1 MWKIVQTCLFPVW
14 RISCVEHPYN
24 DFRSNLSNIHD
35 VSLIWWTE
43 HFSLTDKTNLV
54 EIQRQFWQQAITAA
68 STARSWCELK
78 PDMKYTMKT
87 SMKWP
92 KIFTRTEDGLYPT
105 LLRAAQLA
113 DSHVINDAKESE
125 RDVKF
130 LVKIDI
136 QQDKRNTFIASF
148 AFKSSYSEVSR
159 RR

>member
-1 MWKIVQTCLFPVW
+1 MMYLWSDE
-14 RISCVEHPYN
+14 R
-24 DFRSNLSNIHD
+24 
-35 VSLIWWTE
+35 E

-54 EIQRQFWQQAITAA
+54 DSRQSQLEVG
-68 STARSWCELK
+68 SWCELK

-113 DSHVINDAKESE
+113 DSHVINDGKESE

-136 QQDKRNTFIASF
+136 L
-148 AFKSSYSEVSR
+148 
-159 RR
+159 

>member
-1 MWKIVQTCLFPVW
+1 MMYLWSDEQ
-14 RISCVEHPYN
+14 
-24 DFRSNLSNIHD
+24 NL
-35 VSLIWWTE
+35 
-43 HFSLTDKTNLV
+43 FSLTNKANLV
-54 EIQRQFWQQAITAA
+54 DSGQSQLEVG
-68 STARSWCELK
+68 SWCELK

-113 DSHVINDAKESE
+113 DSHMINDAKESE

-136 QQDKRNTFIASF
+136 Q
-148 AFKSSYSEVSR
+148 
-159 RR
+159 

>member
-1 MWKIVQTCLFPVW
+1 MMYLWSDEQ
-14 RISCVEHPYN
+14 
-24 DFRSNLSNIHD
+24 NL
-35 VSLIWWTE
+35 
-43 HFSLTDKTNLV
+43 FSLTDKTNLV
-54 EIQRQFWQQAITAA
+54 EMQRQFWQQAVTAA
-68 STARSWCELK
+68 GTAGSWCELK

-113 DSHVINDAKESE
+113 DSHVINDGKESE

-136 QQDKRNTFIASF
+136 Q
-148 AFKSSYSEVSR
+148 
-159 RR
+159 

>member
-1 MWKIVQTCLFPVW
+1 MMYLWSDEQ
-14 RISCVEHPYN
+14 
-24 DFRSNLSNIHD
+24 NL
-35 VSLIWWTE
+35 
-43 HFSLTDKTNLV
+43 FSLTDKTNLV
-54 EIQRQFWQQAITAA
+54 EMQRQFWQQAITAA
-68 STARSWCELK
+68 GTARSCCELK

-113 DSHVINDAKESE
+113 DSHMINDAKESE

-136 QQDKRNTFIASF
+136 Q
-148 AFKSSYSEVSR
+148 
-159 RR
+159 